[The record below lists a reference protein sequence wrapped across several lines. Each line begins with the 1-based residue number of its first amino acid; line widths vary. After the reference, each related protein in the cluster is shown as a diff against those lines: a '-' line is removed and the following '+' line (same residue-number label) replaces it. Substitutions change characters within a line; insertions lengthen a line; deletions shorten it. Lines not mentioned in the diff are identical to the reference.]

1 MTTYEDAGPVR
12 RRKRRKGSMLMAWAM
27 LLVAM
32 AVFGVFIYQAS
43 GFGESDASFATAPQP
58 TAPEAAG
65 TGKTDASGDK
75 KRFELAGSEV
85 AGFDDEKQPYTIS
98 AEMARQDKE
107 QPNLVHMDRVSG
119 ILRRADGR
127 KMDITAANGL
137 FNSKDKSLTLDGNVA
152 IVLQDTFTASMSTA
166 SVDVQNKAL
175 MSDADVLVEL
185 DGGQIFSSGIEV
197 SDNGA
202 HVLFRSRVRAQFEDS
217 APATTIDA
225 SPAGN
230 STGSTSSKGNLQQ

>member
-12 RRKRRKGSMLMAWAM
+12 RRKRRKGSMLMAWGM
-27 LLVAM
+27 LLVAA
-32 AVFGVFIYQAS
+32 AVFGVFVYQAS
-43 GFGESDASFATAPQP
+43 GFGESGGSFVTAPK
-58 TAPEAAG
+58 APAAETAG
-65 TGKTDASGDK
+65 TGKTDASTEK
-75 KRFELAGSEV
+75 QRFELAGSEV

-98 AEMARQDKE
+98 AEMARQDKQ

-119 ILRRADGR
+119 ILRRTDGR
-127 KMDITAANGL
+127 QMDITAANGL

-152 IVLQDTFTASMSTA
+152 IVLQNTFTASMATA
-166 SVDVQNKAL
+166 SVDVQKKAL

-202 HVLFRSRVRAQFEDS
+202 HVLFRSKVRAQFEDNGS
-217 APATTIDA
+217 GTTPDATAA
-225 SPAGN
+225 SDGAGP
-230 STGSTSSKGNLQQ
+230 TSSKGNLQQ

>member
-1 MTTYEDAGPVR
+1 MTTYENAGPVR
-12 RRKRRKGSMLMAWAM
+12 RRKRRKGSMLMAWGM
-27 LLVAM
+27 LLVA
-32 AVFGVFIYQAS
+32 AVVFGVFIYQAS
-43 GFGESDASFATAPQP
+43 GFGESDASFATAPD
-58 TAPEAAG
+58 A
-65 TGKTDASGDK
+65 ASGGK
-75 KRFELAGSEV
+75 AAAEQQRVELAGSEV

-107 QPNLVHMDRVSG
+107 QPNLVHMDRVNG
-119 ILRRADGR
+119 ILRRSDGR
-127 KMDITAANGL
+127 KMDVSAANGL
-137 FNSKDKSLTLDGNVA
+137 FDSKTKSLTLDGNVA

-166 SVDVQNKAL
+166 SVDVQKKAL
-175 MSDADVLVEL
+175 MSDADVMVEL

-225 SPAGN
+225 SPAGDA
-230 STGSTSSKGNLQQ
+230 TGSTSSKGNLQQ

>member
-1 MTTYEDAGPVR
+1 MTTYEDAEPVR
-12 RRKRRKGSMLMAWAM
+12 RRRRRKGSMLMAWGM
-27 LLVAM
+27 LLVA
-32 AVFGVFIYQAS
+32 AVVFGVFIYQAS
-43 GFGESDASFATAPQP
+43 GFGESDASFATAPD
-58 TAPEAAG
+58 A
-65 TGKTDASGDK
+65 ASGGK
-75 KRFELAGSEV
+75 AGAGIGAEQQRVELAGSEV

-127 KMDITAANGL
+127 KMDVSAANGL
-137 FNSKDKSLTLDGNVA
+137 FDSKTKSLKLDGNVA

-166 SVDVQNKAL
+166 SVDVQKKAL
-175 MSDADVLVEL
+175 MSDADVMVEL

-202 HVLFRSRVRAQFEDS
+202 HVIFRSRVRAQFEDS

-225 SPAGN
+225 SPAGDA
-230 STGSTSSKGNLQQ
+230 TGSTSSKGNLQQ